1 MLKYKK
7 INTGVIM
14 AKYEVEEVQ
23 LVFDDLSD
31 RISKSISN
39 LREELRGM
47 RAGRANPHILDKI
60 TVPYYGVDTP
70 LNQIANITVPEARLL
85 VINVWDQGALKAV
98 EKAIIAANVGIFPT
112 NDGKVL
118 RMAFPE
124 LTEERRKQLSKEVN
138 VLGEGAKVALR
149 NIRRDAVDVLRS
161 YKKDSVITEDDLYGY
176 EKDVDKLIS
185 DSIADVDKHC
195 REKEAEIMAV

>member
-1 MLKYKK
+1 
-7 INTGVIM
+7 M

-124 LTEERRKQLSKEVN
+124 LTEERRKQLSKEVK

-149 NIRRDAVDVLRS
+149 NIRRDAVDVLR
-161 YKKDSVITEDDLYGY
+161 
-176 EKDVDKLIS
+176 
-185 DSIADVDKHC
+185 
-195 REKEAEIMAV
+195 